1 MTKKE
6 RKVFDNSFETFI
18 FANYNQIKQK
28 YLLNLI
34 DMKNRLLLYAFAF
47 MTLTQ
52 VLWMAS
58 CTSNPKQVEETD
70 NRAVIRFETT
80 MGNFEMAL
88 FNETPIHRDAYLLLA
103 RIGYYDS
110 ILIHRVIDNFVVQAG
125 DPNSKNALPGELV
138 GDGEPFKLPSEI
150 RFPKLYHKRGM
161 VNAAR
166 EGDETNPD
174 RLSSGSQFAIMTC
187 GPLNE
192 GQIKR
197 GQERIWAGTD
207 SAVNLPKEI
216 IDTYMEEGGSPHLD
230 AQYTVFAEIVKC
242 MDVVDKIQKV
252 ETDPNDRPV
261 KDVRI
266 LRTVVVKDYK

>member
-1 MTKKE
+1 
-6 RKVFDNSFETFI
+6 
-18 FANYNQIKQK
+18 
-28 YLLNLI
+28 
-34 DMKNRLLLYAFAF
+34 MKNRLLLYAFAF

-58 CTSNPKQVEETD
+58 CTSTPKQVEETD

-166 EGDETNPD
+166 EGDKAAIELVDEYISYLACGLATIINIFQPEILSIGGGISAEGETLLAPVRKMVEKQQYSHNCKNKTVLKAAELGND
-174 RLSSGSQFAIMTC
+174 
-187 GPLNE
+187 
-192 GQIKR
+192 
-197 GQERIWAGTD
+197 AG
-207 SAVNLPKEI
+207 I
-216 IDTYMEEGGSPHLD
+216 IGAALLW
-230 AQYTVFAEIVKC
+230 
-242 MDVVDKIQKV
+242 
-252 ETDPNDRPV
+252 R
-261 KDVRI
+261 
-266 LRTVVVKDYK
+266 